1 MTTIIQTGT
10 KYDLYDSS
18 IQTHQSL
25 PVGIYKVTF
34 SHQTGHQLLYIADK
48 NNIKEKIY
56 GVHTKKVEKVLKTF
70 RNFNRSEGVLLS
82 GDKGIGK
89 SLFTKLLTNAVID
102 MGLPVIYVNEPTPN
116 LGDYIDSIPTECMIL
131 FDEFDKTFAAPSS
144 QNDLLSLFD
153 GTSRNKKLF
162 VITCN
167 DTNKLS
173 SFLVNRPGRFHYH
186 ICFKYPAPDDIVRY
200 LKDKL
205 DEKYWDE
212 IPKVVKR
219 ATAIKTNYD
228 TLRAI
233 AYELQQGWS
242 FEEAIEDLN
251 IDKGN
256 QTLYFD
262 VRYVQKNKEYNTVT
276 VSFIPSK
283 TKAEKI
289 KLRLEDNLGYNLGC
303 AIFSTDDFYFDINDN
318 EFKLDMEKITYQF
331 NTFRR
336 MLNPEDGEGIITDE
350 DKKNA
355 VITEIT
361 VYNKSDEYF

>member
-25 PVGIYKVTF
+25 PAGIYKVTF
-34 SHQTGHQLLYIADK
+34 NPQSGHQLLYVADK
-48 NNIKEKIY
+48 NDIKEKIY
-56 GVHTKKVEKVLKTF
+56 GVHTKKVEKVLNTF

-102 MGLPVIYVNEPTPN
+102 MGLPVIYVNEASSN

-131 FDEFDKTFAAPSS
+131 FDEFDKTFSS
-144 QNDLLSLFD
+144 PYEQNDLLSLFD

-167 DTNKLS
+167 NLDSLS

-186 ICFKYPAPDDIVRY
+186 ICFKYPTSEDIVKY

-205 DEKYWDE
+205 DEKYWGE

-256 QTLYFD
+256 KTIYFNIC
-262 VRYVQKNKEYNTVT
+262 YTQKNKECHSLKVPF
-276 VSFIPSK
+276 VPSK
-283 TKAEKI
+283 VEAEKV
-289 KLRLEDNLGYNLGC
+289 KLSLTDKLGC
-303 AIFSTDDFYFDINDN
+303 IIGEAIFSTDDFYFDINDN
-318 EFKLDMEKITYQF
+318 DFKLNVEKATYQF
-331 NTFRR
+331 NTVRR
-336 MLNPEDGEGIITDE
+336 GIYKPQDGEEIVTDK
-350 DKKNA
+350 DKENA
-355 VITEIT
+355 VITEIVIT
-361 VYNKSDEYF
+361 NISEDF

>member
-1 MTTIIQTGT
+1 
-10 KYDLYDSS
+10 
-18 IQTHQSL
+18 
-25 PVGIYKVTF
+25 
-34 SHQTGHQLLYIADK
+34 
-48 NNIKEKIY
+48 
-56 GVHTKKVEKVLKTF
+56 
-70 RNFNRSEGVLLS
+70 
-82 GDKGIGK
+82 
-89 SLFTKLLTNAVID
+89 
-102 MGLPVIYVNEPTPN
+102 MGLPVIYVNEASPN

-131 FDEFDKTFAAPSS
+131 FDEFDKTFSS
-144 QNDLLSLFD
+144 SYKQNDLLSLFD

-167 DTNKLS
+167 NLDNLS

-186 ICFKYPAPDDIVRY
+186 ICFKYPTSEDIVKY

-205 DEKYWDE
+205 DEKYWGE

-256 QTLYFD
+256 KTIYFYI
-262 VRYVQKNKEYNTVT
+262 RYTQKNKECH
-276 VSFIPSK
+276 SFKVPFVPSK
-283 TKAEKI
+283 VEAEEV
-289 KLRLEDNLGYNLGC
+289 KLSLTDELGYLIGE

-318 EFKLDMEKITYQF
+318 NFKLNVEKITYQF
-331 NTFRR
+331 NTVKRGIVKPR
-336 MLNPEDGEGIITDE
+336 DGEEIITDK
-350 DKKNA
+350 DKENA
-355 VITEIT
+355 VITEIVIT
-361 VYNKSDEYF
+361 NESKDY

>member
-1 MTTIIQTGT
+1 MVTIIQTGT

-25 PVGIYKVTF
+25 PAGIYKVTF
-34 SHQTGHQLLYIADK
+34 NPQSGHQLLYIADK

-56 GVHTKKVEKVLKTF
+56 GVHTKKVEKVLNTF
-70 RNFNRSEGVLLS
+70 CNFNRSEGVLLS

-102 MGLPVIYVNEPTPN
+102 MGLPVIYVNEASPN

-131 FDEFDKTFAAPSS
+131 FDEFDKTFSS
-144 QNDLLSLFD
+144 PYEQNDLLSLFD

-167 DTNKLS
+167 NLDNLS

-186 ICFKYPAPDDIVRY
+186 ICFKYPTSEDIVKY

-205 DEKYWDE
+205 DEKYWGE

-256 QTLYFD
+256 KTIYFYI
-262 VRYVQKNKEYNTVT
+262 RYTQKNKECH
-276 VSFIPSK
+276 SFKVPFVPSK
-283 TKAEKI
+283 VEAEEV
-289 KLRLEDNLGYNLGC
+289 KLSLTDELGYLIGE

-318 EFKLDMEKITYQF
+318 NFKLNVEKITYQF
-331 NTFRR
+331 NTVRR
-336 MLNPEDGEGIITDE
+336 GIVKPRDGEEIITDK
-350 DKKNA
+350 DKENA
-355 VITEIT
+355 VITEIAIT
-361 VYNKSDEYF
+361 NKSEDY

>member
-25 PVGIYKVTF
+25 PAGIYKVTF
-34 SHQTGHQLLYIADK
+34 NPQSGHQLLYIADK

-70 RNFNRSEGVLLS
+70 RDFNRSEGVLLS

-89 SLFTKLLTNAVID
+89 SLFTKLLTNAMID
-102 MGLPVIYVNEPTPN
+102 MGLPVIYVDASTPN
-116 LGDYIDSIPTECMIL
+116 LGDYIDSIPSECMIL
-131 FDEFDKTFAAPSS
+131 FDEFDKTFATASS
-144 QNDLLSLFD
+144 QNNLLSLFD

-167 DTNKLS
+167 DLNRLS

-186 ICFKYPAPDDIVRY
+186 ICFKYPTPDDIVRY

-205 DEKYWDE
+205 DEKYWGE
-212 IPKVVKR
+212 IPKVIKR

-251 IDKGN
+251 IEKGN
-256 QTLYFD
+256 KALYFD
-262 VRYVQKNKEYNTVT
+262 VHYVQKNKEYNTVR

-283 TKAEKI
+283 AEAKKI
-289 KLRLEDNLGYNLGC
+289 KLRLEDNLGYNIGY

-331 NTFRR
+331 NTVRR
-336 MLNPEDGEGIITDE
+336 MLNPENEEEIITDE

-355 VITEIT
+355 VINEIT
-361 VYNKSDEYF
+361 VYNKSDEYC